1 MNQSTSQPVEQASRV
16 AEEYRHLR
24 QGAGLWIPPDAGVLR
39 LAGADRVDFLQ
50 RMTSNNMAILQPGDG
65 AVTVLTSPVAR
76 IEHVFT
82 VLCQPEELWLLP
94 AAGETQALARS
105 LRGKIFF
112 MDQVTVEEMAG
123 YARARLMGPQAW
135 TLLAGL
141 GVELAQASEGRF
153 LEREGAV
160 FVKQEG
166 FGVPGAV
173 ILALSPTLAA
183 WTQRLQEAGARLLED
198 DQAVTIRRVELG
210 RPWPGHELTGE
221 YNPLEAGLAWACA
234 ENKGCYTGQEI
245 IARQITY
252 DKVTKTLVGLAPDPA
267 AGATLPVGA
276 PVTADGREVGRVTSS
291 AYSPGLE
298 APVALGIVKRPHN
311 RPGVALEVQGQPVTV
326 ADLPFLE

>member
-1 MNQSTSQPVEQASRV
+1 MNQSTSQPIEQASRV

-24 QGAGLWIPPDAGVLR
+24 QGAGLWIVPDAGVLG

-50 RMTSNNMAILQPGDG
+50 RMTSNNMAILQPGDA

-82 VLCQPEELWLLP
+82 VLAQPEALWLLP

-123 YARARLMGPQAW
+123 YGRARLMGPQTW

-141 GVELAQASEGRF
+141 GVDLTQAPEGRF
-153 LEREGAV
+153 LEQEGAF

-173 ILALSPTLAA
+173 ILAPSSALED
-183 WTQRLQEAGARLLED
+183 WTQRLQTAGAWLLAD
-198 DQAVTIRRVELG
+198 DQAVTVRRVELG
-210 RPWPGHELTGE
+210 RPWPGHELIGE

-252 DKVTKTLVGLAPDPA
+252 DKVTKTLVGLASEA
-267 AGATLPVGA
+267 LLPPGA
-276 PVTADGREVGRVTSS
+276 PVTVDGREVGRVTSS

-311 RPGVALEVQGQPVTV
+311 QPGVVLDVDGQPVTV
-326 ADLPFLE
+326 AALPFLE